1 MCTKCNNVIED
12 GSEYVIEGCPRCDN
26 SRWEFIRKDNKRNT
40 NKEENMSAQ
49 QKARTETVD
58 LSEISIE
65 NNIEKYDDIENIKKE
80 LNSQYSGINVVES
93 GHYKINISE
102 LYHGESS
109 TIEVGSD
116 GTYRIKDSN

>member
-26 SRWEFIRKDNKRNT
+26 SRWEFIRKDNKHNT